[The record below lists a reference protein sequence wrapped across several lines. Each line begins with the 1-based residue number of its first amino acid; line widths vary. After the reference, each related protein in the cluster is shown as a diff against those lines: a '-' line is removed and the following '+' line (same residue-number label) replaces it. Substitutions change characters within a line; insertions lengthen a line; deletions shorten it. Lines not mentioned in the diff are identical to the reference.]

1 MKRIVCLAFVGL
13 TLSGMLSCEEKA
25 ENPGDF
31 NLKSELSMDPMLVT
45 STLGQ
50 SYVLEEEAVYDT
62 AYTDTYDR
70 RDTTF
75 EVDANGNFV
84 LDEKGKKI
92 PVIGNDGN
100 LIITTTPVTF
110 LTGKKGTFH
119 KMKLIKLESKADT
132 FTIHIKSNA
141 LWKAPQYAPQKAQW
155 FFNYNLRTGGSSL
168 MGGGD
173 GYFYFRTLRNKNYS
187 RKELVPQYI
196 YTSDST
202 VMYQLNFGQAGE
214 KDK

>member
-1 MKRIVCLAFVGL
+1 MKRIIGFAFLGL
-13 TLSGMLSCEEKA
+13 TLGGMLSCEDAA

-31 NLKSELSMDPMLVT
+31 NLKAELSMDPMLVT
-45 STLGQ
+45 STRGQ

-62 AYTDTYDR
+62 AYTDTYER
-70 RDTTF
+70 LDTTF
-75 EVDANGNFV
+75 EVDGDGNFV
-84 LDEKGKKI
+84 LDNDGKKI
-92 PVIGNDGN
+92 PVIGGDGKY
-100 LIITTTPVTF
+100 IITKTPVTF

-141 LWKAPQYAPQKAQW
+141 LWNAPQYAPEKAQW